1 LSDNEARNLK
11 ILEMHL
17 SHMTNVAIAER
28 VGLTPER
35 VRQIVSEMKKSMNV

>member
-17 SHMTNVAIAER
+17 NHMTNVAIAQR